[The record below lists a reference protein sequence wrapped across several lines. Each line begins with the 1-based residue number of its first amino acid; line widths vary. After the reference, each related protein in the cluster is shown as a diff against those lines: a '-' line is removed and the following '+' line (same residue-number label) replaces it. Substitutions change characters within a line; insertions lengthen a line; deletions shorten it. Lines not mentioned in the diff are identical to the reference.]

1 MVFDADRTGCATN
14 GSNRGHSL
22 TESPVLAIVVTLAV
36 TWLLLPVATAV
47 AMRTGTIA
55 RPQADRLSQRSVPML
70 GGVAIIGGLLA
81 GTVVGLRD
89 SSDLIPIVALV
100 GGMAI
105 LGLIDDVGTVGPIT
119 RLALQSLAAMVFV
132 AAVSGDL
139 DTTTRIFAIAIAA
152 IAVPLAMNATNLV
165 DNADGLASS
174 LSAVTALTL
183 AGIGI
188 VAAVGDAQVLFA
200 LLIAAACVVFLAF
213 RNWPPATMFMGDVGS
228 LGLGF
233 ALAAATILLIR
244 DAITGPSSGFIALVL
259 FPLAWG
265 VQLSD
270 LALVFVTRLR
280 RGASPL
286 RGGVDHTSHRLM
298 LLGAS
303 PTTMLVGTA
312 SVAALLGVVAIL
324 VGQTQNAPLAIASVV
339 TAAVGLALFEVWLV
353 AHTEHH
359 FRPGELAPSPAG
371 KGAVPRSTKAILAG
385 SRDKDA

>member
-1 MVFDADRTGCATN
+1 
-14 GSNRGHSL
+14 
-22 TESPVLAIVVTLAV
+22 
-36 TWLLLPVATAV
+36 
-47 AMRTGTIA
+47 
-55 RPQADRLSQRSVPML
+55 
-70 GGVAIIGGLLA
+70 
-81 GTVVGLRD
+81 
-89 SSDLIPIVALV
+89 
-100 GGMAI
+100 
-105 LGLIDDVGTVGPIT
+105 
-119 RLALQSLAAMVFV
+119 MVFV
-132 AAVSGDL
+132 AAISADL

-188 VAAVGDAQVLFA
+188 VAAVGDGQVLFA
-200 LLIAAACVVFLAF
+200 LLIAAACLVFLAF
-213 RNWPPATMFMGDVGS
+213 QNWPPATMFMGDVGS

-233 ALAAATILLIR
+233 ALAAATILLMTA

-298 LLGAS
+298 LIGAS

-353 AHTEHH
+353 ARTEHH